1 MVAKMKLFDVAK
13 QDKEIKREIIV
24 IIGIALLSGIIL
36 GPALLLVLLI
46 GTGIYYLAK
55 RKKKIKD
62 GVKKSED

>member
-62 GVKKSED
+62 GGEKE